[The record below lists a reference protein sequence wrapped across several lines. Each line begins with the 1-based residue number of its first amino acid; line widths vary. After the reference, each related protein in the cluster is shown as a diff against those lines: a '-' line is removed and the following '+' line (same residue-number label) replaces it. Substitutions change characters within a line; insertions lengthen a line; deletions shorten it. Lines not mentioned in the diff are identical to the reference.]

1 MNPVPSTVSAF
12 VQRNPADPH
21 GAGFENGVLLFS
33 VPDPV
38 DDASPTKGELFHIR
52 NRMKN
57 FDIIPEIIPEFN
69 KIRLQFHEAITE
81 AGNYELVLGDS
92 LMGYVSFNY
101 TRSESAPEYY
111 SAQDLQTLIDDMGL
125 TQFVV
130 LDGELES
137 FSEEYKKIQSGIE
150 LWKWCVILALLFL
163 GIEVLLIRY
172 FKPSV
177 L

>member
-1 MNPVPSTVSAF
+1 
-12 VQRNPADPH
+12 
-21 GAGFENGVLLFS
+21 
-33 VPDPV
+33 
-38 DDASPTKGELFHIR
+38 
-52 NRMKN
+52 
-57 FDIIPEIIPEFN
+57 
-69 KIRLQFHEAITE
+69 
-81 AGNYELVLGDS
+81 VLGDS
-92 LMGYVSFNY
+92 LLGFVSFNY

-111 SAQDLQTLIDDMGL
+111 SAEELQIIIDDLGL

-130 LDGELES
+130 IEGELES

-150 LWKWCVILALLFL
+150 LWKWCVILALFFL